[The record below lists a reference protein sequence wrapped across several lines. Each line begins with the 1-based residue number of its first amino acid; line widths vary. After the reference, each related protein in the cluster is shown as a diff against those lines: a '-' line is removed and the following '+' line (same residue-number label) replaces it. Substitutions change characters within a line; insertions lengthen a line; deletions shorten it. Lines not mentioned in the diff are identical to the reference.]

1 METWKKNLV
10 VLWIG
15 TLIVSASFSMVVPF
29 LPLFLL
35 QIGVHHYVETWS
47 GLLYSIAFFGGA
59 VSAPYWGSLADR
71 YGRKPM
77 IIRAG
82 FVLFATYS
90 LTAFVH
96 NPYELLAI
104 RLAQGLLSGYIPNS
118 IALIGTNTPE
128 SRVGFALSMVSAA
141 GAAGG
146 ILGPL
151 LGGALA
157 NWFSNRIAFGSAG
170 VLVLIATMLALL
182 WVREEK
188 FVPSQTRISIWST
201 FRDAGHNRPLLTA
214 LSLNLFT
221 SFSIM
226 TIEPV
231 ITLYIAQLNH
241 STANASLVSGIVFSL
256 TGIASVLFAPL
267 WGRTSDR
274 IGFRTVLLFGL
285 VGGTVW
291 TFMQLPFH
299 NVYAFSAVRFLY
311 GAFFCA
317 VYPAINGLIV
327 KSTESEFRGRAF
339 GLNQAAN
346 QLGNMAGPLIGG
358 VVASATSIHGV
369 FWVTGFLLMIVTGFT
384 YFFTRS
390 RSMSDRPTNGRLI
403 TVHKQSK

>member
-1 METWKKNLV
+1 METWKKNLA
-10 VLWIG
+10 VLWFG

-47 GLLYSIAFFGGA
+47 GLLYSISFFGGA
-59 VSAPYWGSLADR
+59 ISAPYWGSLADR

-128 SRVGFALSMVSAA
+128 GRAGFALSMISAA

-146 ILGPL
+146 IIGPM

-157 NWFSNRIAFGSAG
+157 NWFSNRIAFASAG
-170 VLVLIATMLALL
+170 GLVFIATMLALI
-182 WVREEK
+182 WVKEEN
-188 FVPSQTRISIWST
+188 FVPAKAKSSM
-201 FRDAGHNRPLLTA
+201 FRMFSEAAHNRRLFSA

-241 STANASLVSGIVFSL
+241 STTNASLVSGIVFSL
-256 TGIASVLFAPL
+256 TGLASVLFAPL
-267 WGRTSDR
+267 WGRTADK
-274 IGFRTVLLFGL
+274 IGFRKVLLFGL
-285 VGGTVW
+285 AGGTIW
-291 TFMQLPFH
+291 TLMQLPFH
-299 NVYAFSAVRFLY
+299 NIYVFSGIRFFY

-327 KSTESEFRGRAF
+327 KSTDHAFRGRAF
-339 GLNQAAN
+339 GLNQTAN
-346 QLGNMAGPLIGG
+346 QLGNMAGPLVGG
-358 VVASATSIHGV
+358 VIASATSIHGV
-369 FWVTGFLLMIVTGFT
+369 FWVTGVLLMIVTGLT
-384 YFFTRS
+384 YQTTR
-390 RSMSDRPTNGRLI
+390 RNALGDPVDENPPCDLR
-403 TVHKQSK
+403 